1 MPDIRTEIPQ
11 RQQQLCLFVPY
22 FNLHDKKIHTLL
34 EKWSEFRL
42 HVITAEGLKGRA
54 ALLRLPRTHA
64 RAHTRA
70 RTHTHTHTHAHA
82 HTHTGQNT
90 KNERKPVDN
99 ERQQKN
105 ATQQDGRE
113 TKYLLNLASVLE
125 TL

>member
-34 EKWSEFRL
+34 EKWREFRL

-64 RAHTRA
+64 
-70 RTHTHTHTHAHA
+70 HAHA
-82 HTHTGQNT
+82 HTGQNT

-113 TKYLLNLASVLE
+113 TKYLLNLASALE

>member
-54 ALLRLPRTHA
+54 ALLRLPHT
-64 RAHTRA
+64 HTRA
-70 RTHTHTHTHAHA
+70 HTHAHA
-82 HTHTGQNT
+82 HAHTGQNT

-105 ATQQDGRE
+105 AAQQDGRE
-113 TKYLLNLASVLE
+113 TKYLLNLASALE